1 MHNLSVALIF
11 LWCYWCL
18 LLFER
23 IHDIYDHGH
32 INSSKS
38 ASSLRLS
45 LYTPF
50 ISPYSLPPS
59 PQNPSGIDPNAEI
72 TRELSFSQMVFPPVD
87 EDYDELVR
95 SGYQA
100 ALSWDGTYKTK
111 IGTRFANVQVLLMLW
126 PIKFLEILITQ
137 LEDVFRFLMYLICGA
152 LSLTICGK

>member
-1 MHNLSVALIF
+1 MIMVISTALNL
-11 LWCYWCL
+11 
-18 LLFER
+18 
-23 IHDIYDHGH
+23 H
-32 INSSKS
+32 
-38 ASSLRLS
+38 
-45 LYTPF
+45 
-50 ISPYSLPPS
+50 PPS
-59 PQNPSGIDPNAEI
+59 ICPYTLRSSRPIPSLHPLNPSGIDPNAEI